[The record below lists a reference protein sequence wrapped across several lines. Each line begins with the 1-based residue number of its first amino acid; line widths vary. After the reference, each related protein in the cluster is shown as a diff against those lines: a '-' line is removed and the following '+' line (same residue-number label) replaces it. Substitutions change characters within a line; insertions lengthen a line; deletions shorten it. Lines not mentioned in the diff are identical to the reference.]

1 MCTELQNLRIFF
13 FRFASPKISNCL
25 DKIKTGNHK
34 EKAMKS
40 RQNYSYYYKK
50 MLSIDTPSVKTHCNE
65 PELIEHPQTTTN
77 LRGDTRQ
84 QKQKYLLEGSNLGAP
99 LLNL

>member
-1 MCTELQNLRIFF
+1 MCIELQNLRIFF
-13 FRFASPKISNCL
+13 FRLASPKIANCL

-40 RQNYSYYYKK
+40 RQNYTYYYKK
-50 MLSIDTPSVKTHCNE
+50 MLIIDTPSVRIHCNK
-65 PELIEHPQTTTN
+65 PELIERPQTTTK
-77 LRGDTRQ
+77 LRGETRQ
-84 QKQKYLLEGSNLGAP
+84 QKLKYPQEGSNLGTS